1 MREYGVITPHFWI
14 GKTGKELR
22 GDPEAQLVALYLMTS
37 PHSHMTGIFHCP
49 ILYISHETGI
59 PYEGALRGLRRLIDR
74 GFCEYEEASETVFVI
89 KMALYQI
96 GESLKDTD
104 NRVLGLRKELL
115 KIPDSPMKQRFIDI
129 YNEAYCLGFKG
140 KNDIKKIAPS
150 KPLRSQ
156 EQEQEQEQDKEQ
168 DQDQEHYY
176 VDSGTNVPSS
186 TPLSGEVAKTRD
198 NTPPKKPKKPEEP
211 EPLTRQTWGAYCDAY
226 YLRYGAE
233 PVRNSTITGQLAQFV
248 KRIGKDESP
257 HVAAFYVHHNNQF
270 YVTKMHSVGVMLSD
284 AEKLR
289 TEWATKRTVT
299 NTQARQIDRKQSTA
313 AVFDQLMQ
321 EQEDKQNVAH

>member
-1 MREYGVITPHFWI
+1 MARSRNIKPALFKNEVLGVEDPILTILFISLWCLADKGGRLEDRPLRIKAETFPYRENIDINRYLTELSRLGFIHRYEVNGLRIIQVLNFGKHQHPHKTEAESTLPEYIDETDSCRVTVKEPLNNGSRPADSLNTDSLNTDSLNTDSPTPDN
-14 GKTGKELR
+14 GTSGSKDPSVPNLR
-22 GDPEAQLVALYLMTS
+22 G
-37 PHSHMTGIFHCP
+37 G
-49 ILYISHETGI
+49 
-59 PYEGALRGLRRLIDR
+59 
-74 GFCEYEEASETVFVI
+74 
-89 KMALYQI
+89 
-96 GESLKDTD
+96 
-104 NRVLGLRKELL
+104 
-115 KIPDSPMKQRFIDI
+115 
-129 YNEAYCLGFKG
+129 
-140 KNDIKKIAPS
+140 
-150 KPLRSQ
+150 
-156 EQEQEQEQDKEQ
+156 
-168 DQDQEHYY
+168 
-176 VDSGTNVPSS
+176 
-186 TPLSGEVAKTRD
+186 VAKSRD
-198 NTPPKKPKKPEEP
+198 NPPEKKPKKSEEA

-257 HVAAFYVHHNNQF
+257 YVAAFYVHHNNQF

-299 NTQARQIDRKQSTA
+299 NTQARQIDRKQTTA